1 MSKQYLSN
9 KGVWS
14 DIIKFLDI
22 NDYLNLELSC
32 KNLRIQL
39 LTFYQM
45 KSKIIKP
52 ELMANEKNLK
62 KVLLSKYMNSF
73 VMFKIKAEYD
83 DGNTLK
89 DQQIPNEDEK
99 YKKSSSV
106 RKNSGMF
113 IANNKTSCSS
123 SPQNSLF
130 SSE

>member
-1 MSKQYLSN
+1 MSKHYLSN

-52 ELMANEKNLK
+52 ELMEKEKNLK
-62 KVLLSKYMNSF
+62 KMFLSKYMNSF
-73 VMFKIKAEYD
+73 VMFKIKSEYD
-83 DGNTLK
+83 DGSTLK
-89 DQQIPNEDEK
+89 EQLIPNDE

-113 IANNKTSCSS
+113 IANNMTSCSFS
-123 SPQNSLF
+123 TQNSLF
-130 SSE
+130 SLE

>member
-52 ELMANEKNLK
+52 ELMENEKNLK
-62 KVLLSKYMNSF
+62 KMFLSKYMNSF
-73 VMFKIKAEYD
+73 VMFKIKSEYD
-83 DGNTLK
+83 DGSTLK
-89 DQQIPNEDEK
+89 EQHIPNDE

-113 IANNKTSCSS
+113 IANNTTSCSS